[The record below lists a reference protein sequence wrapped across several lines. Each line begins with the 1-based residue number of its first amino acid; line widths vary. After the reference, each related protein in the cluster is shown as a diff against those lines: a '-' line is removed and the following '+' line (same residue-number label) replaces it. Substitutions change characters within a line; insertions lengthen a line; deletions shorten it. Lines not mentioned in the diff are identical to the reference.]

1 MKILI
6 LGDKGM
12 LGSTLVKY
20 YKENHDVSTISKRFP
35 TIEFE
40 NEIMNWIKSGGHLI
54 INAIGSI
61 PQKNPTKNYL
71 YSANYFLPRYLSQIL
86 DDHPWLKL
94 IHPTTDSEFK
104 GSIDL
109 KERYT
114 INSITNADDD
124 YGLSKIM
131 GSSYLINHN
140 ENQVKII
147 RTSII
152 GIEQKTSHCLM
163 SWLINHKRKKIDGYV
178 TRQWNG
184 LTTYHWCQLS
194 EELMIYWDEY
204 PNLIQVGSQVVTKHK
219 LLGLISDVFDLNKNI
234 NPVVEKEIINKA
246 LTSNVNFD
254 KSKIFKMK
262 PIKQQLIEY
271 KKFLEEEN
279 E

>member
-20 YKENHDVSTISKRFP
+20 YKSSHDITTISKRFP

-40 NEIMNWIKSGGHLI
+40 NELKEWIKTGGHII
-54 INAIGSI
+54 INAIGAI

-71 YSANYFLPRYLSQIL
+71 YSTNYFLPKYLSQIL
-86 DDHPWLKL
+86 KDHPWLKL

-104 GSIDL
+104 GSSDL
-109 KERYT
+109 KERHT
-114 INSITNADDD
+114 INSMTNSDDD
-124 YGLSKIM
+124 YGRSKIM
-131 GSSYLINHN
+131 GSSYFVNHN
-140 ENQVKII
+140 EDQVKIV

-152 GIEQKTSHCLM
+152 GIEPKGHNCLM
-163 SWLINHKRKKIDGYV
+163 SWLINNPKKKIDGYV

-184 LTTYHWCQLS
+184 LTVFHWCQLS

-204 PNLIQVGSQVVTKHK
+204 PNLIQVGSSVVSKHK
-219 LLGLISDVFDLNKNI
+219 LLSQINEVFGLNKTI
-234 NPVVEKEIINKA
+234 VPIVEQTIINKA
-246 LTSNVNFD
+246 LTSNVDFENSTF
-254 KSKIFKMK
+254 FKLK

-271 KKFLEEEN
+271 KKFIEEN
-279 E
+279 G